1 LIATAVALT
10 AAVACARRPSPAAD
24 LDAAAESYV
33 RIVLALAQ
41 RDPDSLDNYHGPAA
55 WRADAEALRAPLADL
70 QRSARSL
77 AAALEGTSGGDAT
90 RRAFLV
96 RQLRAVDARVDIL
109 KGARPTFDL
118 EMERLFGVDAGGST
132 PASPGSADSDATLP
146 DPRGL
151 IVPRSRVRA
160 VIEKA
165 LEGCRSATLKYVP
178 LPPAERVTVELV
190 PDLAWSAFTDYLGAF
205 RSRIRINIRLPM
217 TVDDALELAC
227 HEGYPGHHTIETLIE
242 AKYGN
247 SRAEFLIQPLFSP
260 QALLHEGAASVA
272 PSLAFTD
279 EERVAFERDELF
291 PLAALDPANAA
302 RGVRGGRISRSS
314 RERQLGIVKRY
325 LDGELDFPRASMA
338 LAREAPGS
346 APDETLKFVNEFRT
360 YYATYVVGEAGV
372 AAWLDRRAP
381 ENRRDR
387 WYAFQQL
394 VTAADQ
400 TIPDADKR

>member
-1 LIATAVALT
+1 MVTAVVLT

-41 RDPDSLDNYHGPAA
+41 RDPDSLDSYHGPAA
-55 WRADAEALRAPLADL
+55 WRADAEALRAPLADV

-77 AAALEGTSGGDAT
+77 ADALAGASGGDAT

-109 KGARPTFDL
+109 KGARPKFDE
-118 EMERLFGVDAGGST
+118 EMERLFGVAGWPT
-132 PASPGSADSDATLP
+132 PASPGSLDSDATLP

-165 LEGCRSATLKYVP
+165 LEGCRAATLKYVP
-178 LPPAERVTVELV
+178 LPSAERVTVEFV
-190 PDLAWSAFTDYLGAF
+190 PDLAWSAFTDYLGAY
-205 RSRIRINIRLPM
+205 RSRIRINTRLPI

-302 RGVRGGRISRSS
+302 RGVRGGRVSRSLRD
-314 RERQLGIVKRY
+314 RELGIVKRY
-325 LDGELDFPRASMA
+325 LDGELDFPRASLA

-360 YYATYVVGEAGV
+360 YYATYTAGEAGV
-372 AAWLDRRAP
+372 AAWLDRQGPKTGRTGGV
-381 ENRRDR
+381 RSR
-387 WYAFQQL
+387 
-394 VTAADQ
+394 TS
-400 TIPDADKR
+400 